1 MININLKVITELLT
15 SIEHY
20 NGLSNYF
27 NQLDPKQYDNLN
39 DYHQI
44 MLKHSKNGKYIDEG
58 YLRYWN
64 DVNLHLIKQI
74 WGNTSCGY
82 ESIGGSAFTSSY
94 TTIIENH
101 HGGAIFVYYN
111 GKLVYVAKI
120 NDKLKPFK
128 DNDYSNLPGIIS
140 AKEKLDIIY
149 FLK

>member
-1 MININLKVITELLT
+1 MIDINLKIITELLS

-20 NGLSNYF
+20 DTLSNYF
-27 NQLDPKQYDNLN
+27 TQLDPKQYENLN
-39 DYHQI
+39 EYHLI
-44 MLKHSKNGKYIDEG
+44 MLKNSRDGKYIDER
-58 YLRYWN
+58 YVRYWK
-64 DVNLHLIKQI
+64 DINLHLIKQM
-74 WGNTSCGY
+74 WSNTSCGY
-82 ESIGGSAFTSSY
+82 ESIGGSAFTASY

-128 DNDYSNLPGIIS
+128 DNEYSDLPGINS
-140 AKEKLDIIY
+140 AKKKLDLIY